1 MSLLE
6 SIVKGKEAKA
16 PRIMLYGG
24 EGIGKSTFGAS
35 APNPVFV
42 QTEDGLGEIDCHKF
56 PLAKSLQDVHA
67 ALSALAEERHEFQTA
82 VVDCRLA
89 GRLIFD
95 EVCKEFGVKNIEKA
109 DGGYARGYTHAL
121 THWRR
126 IVNALERLRD
136 ERGMA
141 VILISHSK
149 VEKFED
155 PESSAYDRYLP
166 RLHKHACSLICEW
179 VDAVLFAAR
188 RFRDRRRRTRASTRA
203 DHSRSSRGRRGASA
217 SSARRRTGL
226 RREEQIRDFRLSC
239 RSRGRRSWR
248 RSEGV
253 VKNGLDDATSLAM
266 STPERVVGYFA
277 PVRTGTA
284 ARGRSSNNERSSNCP
299 MKDRK
304 VKK

>member
-35 APNPVFV
+35 APNSIFI
-42 QTEDGLGEIDCHKF
+42 QTEDGLGEIDCQRF

-82 VVDCRLA
+82 VVDSADWLE
-89 GRLIFD
+89 RLIFD

-188 RFRDRRRRTRASTRA
+188 RFRTQKEDAGFNRERTIAA
-203 DHSRSSRGRRGASA
+203 PVGAEGGE
-217 SSARRRTGL
+217 RILRTAGGPACVAKNRFGL
-226 RREEQIRDFRLSC
+226 PPELPLSWTAFMEAL
-239 RSRGRRSWR
+239 GK
-248 RSEGV
+248 GV
-253 VKNGLDDATSLAM
+253 VKNG
-266 STPERVVGYFA
+266 
-277 PVRTGTA
+277 
-284 ARGRSSNNERSSNCP
+284 
-299 MKDRK
+299 
-304 VKK
+304 